1 MKYIYFDFDGT
12 IANSVDLGI
21 EIIDILAPKHG
32 FKTVDK
38 SKIDYYRNLSSQD
51 LIKEFNIPLIK
62 LPFLAPLF
70 KIELS
75 KRIDD
80 LNPYPGIKEML
91 EYLSGKYFLGIL
103 TSNNVDN
110 VNHFLEK
117 HELAKYFSDVR
128 SEFQMF
134 GKHLSLK
141 KIIKKNKIKKNK
153 FIYVGDETRDIEAAK
168 KVKAKTIAIT
178 WGFGGERILRKYNPD
193 FIVSSAEE
201 ITACVDEL
209 FAE

>member
-12 IANSVDLGI
+12 IADSVALGI
-21 EIIDILAPKHG
+21 EIVDVLAPKYG

-80 LNPYPGIKEML
+80 L
-91 EYLSGKYFLGIL
+91 
-103 TSNNVDN
+103 
-110 VNHFLEK
+110 
-117 HELAKYFSDVR
+117 
-128 SEFQMF
+128 
-134 GKHLSLK
+134 K
-141 KIIKKNKIKKNK
+141 K
-153 FIYVGDETRDIEAAK
+153 
-168 KVKAKTIAIT
+168 
-178 WGFGGERILRKYNPD
+178 
-193 FIVSSAEE
+193 
-201 ITACVDEL
+201 
-209 FAE
+209 